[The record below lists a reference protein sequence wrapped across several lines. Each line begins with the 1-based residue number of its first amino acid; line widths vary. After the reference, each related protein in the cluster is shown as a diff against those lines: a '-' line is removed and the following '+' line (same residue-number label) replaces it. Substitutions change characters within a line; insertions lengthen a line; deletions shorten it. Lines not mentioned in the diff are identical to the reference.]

1 METIQQ
7 CTIRSGVQLP
17 AEFYYRDETGGVMTA
32 PLPCIGDGEHFLS
45 LDDAIAAKEELLAY
59 FDAVD
64 QAIDLYGSE
73 FVFRHFSLDFSI
85 LDAESGRLMLHFPY
99 HRSFSSLHEMLN
111 HWMDEGKEGELFFSF
126 DGRELIVYR
135 RKENICFSYRQDEK
149 TREPGNKE
157 ISGTNEPEDLETEK
171 LPVEFQTPARPFLN
185 SFWREL
191 FRAENFCR
199 KVSKEYGSYE
209 NIWENRRLVPADIDR
224 LLLSQNQMSFFLDV
238 EDVYNLSQ
246 EGKYLTPSSKRL
258 MIGGILKKG
267 FLRAGD
273 EIVCLDS
280 TYLEICKCV
289 VESLIRPPGDP
300 DTDTCVEIVRQ
311 ERPERI
317 GIIVK
322 DKELE
327 DLDGVFYISKEG

>member
-1 METIQQ
+1 MNLGSWLLILTKMETIQQ

-64 QAIDLYGSE
+64 QAIDLFGSE

-224 LLLSQNQMSFFLDV
+224 CSCRKPNVVLFGCGRCVQPV
-238 EDVYNLSQ
+238 
-246 EGKYLTPSSKRL
+246 T
-258 MIGGILKKG
+258 GG
-267 FLRAGD
+267 
-273 EIVCLDS
+273 
-280 TYLEICKCV
+280 
-289 VESLIRPPGDP
+289 
-300 DTDTCVEIVRQ
+300 
-311 ERPERI
+311 
-317 GIIVK
+317 
-322 DKELE
+322 
-327 DLDGVFYISKEG
+327 

>member
-1 METIQQ
+1 
-7 CTIRSGVQLP
+7 
-17 AEFYYRDETGGVMTA
+17 
-32 PLPCIGDGEHFLS
+32 
-45 LDDAIAAKEELLAY
+45 
-59 FDAVD
+59 
-64 QAIDLYGSE
+64 
-73 FVFRHFSLDFSI
+73 
-85 LDAESGRLMLHFPY
+85 
-99 HRSFSSLHEMLN
+99 
-111 HWMDEGKEGELFFSF
+111 
-126 DGRELIVYR
+126 
-135 RKENICFSYRQDEK
+135 
-149 TREPGNKE
+149 
-157 ISGTNEPEDLETEK
+157 
-171 LPVEFQTPARPFLN
+171 
-185 SFWREL
+185 
-191 FRAENFCR
+191 
-199 KVSKEYGSYE
+199 
-209 NIWENRRLVPADIDR
+209 
-224 LLLSQNQMSFFLDV
+224 MSFFLDV